1 MSGRKVG
8 PAVGLWEKPLN
19 LIVLLVLG
27 ERGGGVSDGWAY
39 IKLEHK
45 RQQWQLLRDKVFT
58 EKPKKNQCSCCICV
72 SSLSYHLLHVHHSS
86 EVNAQHSS
94 ERSVSTYCRVVP
106 FSKNIFFS
114 CNFFKYRV
122 ELLNCAQESFL
133 CFGLSYIIQNQ
144 CNEEK
149 HCAVARIK
157 NTDRFIDWTK
167 WTRVFCCIWRFP
179 LTAVIGF
186 VASSD
191 TLLTQLINT
200 PQINSLN
207 HIE

>member
-1 MSGRKVG
+1 MATFKRWGFHGK
-8 PAVGLWEKPLN
+8 AQEKP
-19 LIVLLVLG
+19 V
-27 ERGGGVSDGWAY
+27 
-39 IKLEHK
+39 
-45 RQQWQLLRDKVFT
+45 QLL
-58 EKPKKNQCSCCICV
+58 
-72 SSLSYHLLHVHHSS
+72 HLRFLFVISFAYVHHSS

-94 ERSVSTYCRVVP
+94 ERSVSPYCRVVP

-114 CNFFKYRV
+114 CHFFKYRV